1 VFCPQCG
8 VHAADDARFCRS
20 CGATLNQ
27 PTSSVATAESPGA
40 PAAETPRPGYL
51 ASNVGTLEP
60 ALGGSVV
67 YAGFW
72 RRFVAYFIDVIAVYI
87 VSFVAGL
94 IIGLILGA
102 AQVNSDLI
110 SGAGALAGIC
120 IAILYYPVQ
129 ESSAAQAT
137 LGKRALGLKVTTLD
151 GQRIGFGRALGRFF
165 AKILS
170 SLILMVGYIMAAFT
184 EKKQAL
190 HDMIAGTLVVR
201 SS

>member
-1 VFCPQCG
+1 MLNSCTF
-8 VHAADDARFCRS
+8 RS
-20 CGATLNQ
+20 RSRS
-27 PTSSVATAESPGA
+27 PTP
-40 PAAETPRPGYL
+40 
-51 ASNVGTLEP
+51 
-60 ALGGSVV
+60 
-67 YAGFW
+67 
-72 RRFVAYFIDVIAVYI
+72 D
-87 VSFVAGL
+87 
-94 IIGLILGA
+94 
-102 AQVNSDLI
+102 I
-110 SGAGALAGIC
+110 SRAGIC

-151 GQRIGFGRALGRFF
+151 GQRIGVGRALGRFF